1 MSEPQDLQ
9 PQGPLTQAAELLQ
22 AFKARALEA
31 AYHANTPAALRQ
43 VQLDIIEGASRAY
56 HLAVRTGDDVTAQN
70 AWDYL
75 EGARAALARL
85 DAGERAAQHPLR
97 LPRLRRR
104 LPHG

>member
-1 MSEPQDLQ
+1 VVPSDLQ

-22 AFKARALEA
+22 AFKAKALAA
-31 AYHANTPAALRQ
+31 AYDASTPAELRQ

-56 HLAVRTGDDVTAQN
+56 HLATRTGDDVTAQN

-75 EGARAALARL
+75 DGARAALARL
-85 DAGERAAQHPLR
+85 DARERAGPPPLR
-97 LPRLRRR
+97 RSRLRRE